1 MTLDELQAG
10 ERYLIQY
17 KAQTY
22 EMLIVEKAGKAV
34 KMRDLINGKGGWW
47 TASEIHYYTVW
58 KNYHPKNKTHDTSR
72 EAKAFE

>member
-47 TASEIHYYTVW
+47 TASEIHYYTVLE
-58 KNYHPKNKTHDTSR
+58 KLPPKKQN
-72 EAKAFE
+72 A